1 MAKGNPLMG
10 QLRGKVGDVVFSRL
24 NGEQVSRAYN
34 GSPAN
39 PRSDAQMYQRM
50 ILASVVSF
58 YKHATQNFFKFA
70 FEDKRANESDYN
82 AFVRRNMKAAP
93 ANTDYQIKKGAP
105 AIGNYVMTSGS
116 LPSPILL
123 DWEDEETSMKPGI
136 ALRVPVAAVGSAV
149 TDGDISRALMAS
161 YGYKAGDFVTFVE
174 ISSNAIANTDLEIA
188 KEERGLL
195 QDMARYNNNW
205 SIKQF
210 VIDPDSTGNGTMG
223 GILEPVSNEASELVF
238 NTTHTYADTNAYGF
252 NVNVSRKEGSKVLVS
267 NSMLMLNSQTSQC
280 VEMIGRSNEW
290 KLFVAEDFSR
300 KEGVNVRPDNI
311 QEGSIAFE
319 EEGLKSPVL
328 TIQAWVKNGD
338 ESMRLAVPGET
349 WQVPQNKRISMEY
362 RCQGGTQDINAF
374 NEFLRFAK
382 TKNNEAFTFD
392 GLPYAWD
399 DNSFHEIN
407 FGTMVDIT
415 YSDVFGSLDSG
426 KLVFAYT
433 NTADAPAPI
442 TNELTAATYGV
453 YMVAGGYVVVEL
465 S

>member
-1 MAKGNPLMG
+1 MG

-50 ILASVVSF
+50 ILSSVVSF

-123 DWEDEETSMKPGI
+123 DWEDEETSNKPGI

-149 TDGDISRALMAS
+149 RDGDISRALMAS

-195 QDMARYNNNW
+195 QDLARYNNNW

-223 GILEPVSNEASELVF
+223 GILEPVSNEATELVF

-252 NVNVSRKEGSKVLVS
+252 NVNVSRKVGSKVLVS
-267 NSMLMLNSQTSQC
+267 NSMLMLNGQTSQC
-280 VEMIGRSNEW
+280 VEMIGNSNEW

-300 KEGVNVRPDNI
+300 KEGVNVRPGNI
-311 QEGSIAFE
+311 QEGSIAYN
-319 EEGLKSPVL
+319 EGGVGSPV
-328 TIQAWVKNGD
+328 
-338 ESMRLAVPGET
+338 AVIELHKKPSYAAFSVLEPGET
-349 WQVPQNKRISMEY
+349 FTEQPGGEARIQVRITGNTS
-362 RCQGGTQDINAF
+362 DIGIFNAF
-374 NEFLRFAK
+374 LVKGRSEHNENFFFA
-382 TKNNEAFTFD
+382 
-392 GLPYAWD
+392 GLPDAYD
-399 DNSFHEIN
+399 TEGMHDLGLKCSIDFEPEETYVEGNRRSVN
-407 FGTMVDIT
+407 F
-415 YSDVFGSLDSG
+415 SWE
-426 KLVFAYT
+426 
-433 NTADAPAPI
+433 N
-442 TNELTAATYGV
+442 TNESPTSIVTHFAASKYAV
-453 YMVAGGYVVVEL
+453 YAVSGGYAVEPL
-465 S
+465 A

>member
-1 MAKGNPLMG
+1 MG

-136 ALRVPVAAVGSAV
+136 YLRVPVAAVGSTV
-149 TDGDISRALMAS
+149 TDGDISRALMSS

-195 QDMARYNNNW
+195 QDLARYNNNW

-223 GILEPVSNEASELVF
+223 GILEPVSNEATELVF

-267 NSMLMLNSQTSQC
+267 NSMLVLNGQTSQC
-280 VEMIGRSNEW
+280 VEMIGNSNEW

-300 KEGVNVRPDNI
+300 KEGVNVRPGNI

-338 ESMRLAVPGET
+338 EAMRLAVPGET
-349 WQVPQNKRISMEY
+349 WQVPQNKKISIEY

-374 NEFLRFAK
+374 YEFIRFAQ
-382 TKNNEAFTFD
+382 TKNYEAFALD
-392 GLPYAWD
+392 GLPFSWD
-399 DNSFHEIN
+399 DDDFHNTGIT
-407 FGTMVDIT
+407 TMVDL
-415 YSDVFGSLDSG
+415 SFGSVFGTLSSG
-426 KLVFAYT
+426 KVVFEH
-433 NTADAPAPI
+433 TATGSPTEPI
-442 TNELTAATYGV
+442 NNALTAATYGV
-453 YMVAGGYVVVEL
+453 YMVAGGYQIVEL